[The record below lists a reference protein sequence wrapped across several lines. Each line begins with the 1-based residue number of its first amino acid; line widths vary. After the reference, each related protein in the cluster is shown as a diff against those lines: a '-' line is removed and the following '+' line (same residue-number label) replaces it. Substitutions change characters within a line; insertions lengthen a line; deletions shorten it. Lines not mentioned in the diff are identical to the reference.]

1 MEGDIPQASNT
12 QEAQPEVKE
21 VFQAPQPSVVPPSVV
36 PQASPEP
43 TPPTKPKKWL
53 KLKILII
60 LIILVGLSVGGFF
73 VWKKVFVPTEV
84 YKGIWPP
91 LLFFED
97 PNYLASNIP
106 KLKDMGI
113 NTVFIVAFP
122 PFTEQDFEKIEEV
135 FGPELVERVKEL
147 IPIEKQIVIDNI
159 QTAHRNGLKVA
170 LTVGDIPVPESADV
184 ETVNSRIVEVA
195 RLAEEYD
202 VELFTPLNE
211 PERFF
216 SEIEK
221 DLREW
226 RQEILLMI
234 KEVYHGEV
242 SWNGVGVGLP
252 SDKELN
258 DEFFREIAKQPPGG
272 YVGYDYIGFG
282 SQLMPNQT
290 LEEYSE
296 YVEKSIDYMLAQ
308 AKRDGVKGVI
318 ITEFG
323 ALIEI
328 SLSEEEMARAFE
340 IVLEKG
346 KDKIAGFFVFR
357 INFLEVNA
365 PGVFFKENLK
375 TQEVIKRYFTEIL

>member
-1 MEGDIPQASNT
+1 MEGDAPQVPVA
-12 QEAQPEVKE
+12 QEVQPEVKE
-21 VFQAPQPSVVPPSVV
+21 VPQTPQQPPVGSQATSES
-36 PQASPEP
+36 
-43 TPPTKPKKWL
+43 TTHTKSKKGL

-60 LIILVGLSVGGFF
+60 LMILVGLGIGGFF
-73 VWKKVFVPTEV
+73 VWKKVFVPTAV

-113 NTVFIVAFP
+113 NTVFLVAFP
-122 PFTEQDFEKIEEV
+122 PFTEQGLEKVEEV
-135 FGPELVERVKEL
+135 FGSELMERVKEL
-147 IPIEKQIVIDNI
+147 IPIEEQIVIDNI

-170 LTVGDIPVPESADV
+170 LTVGDIPAPESVDI
-184 ETVNSRIVEVA
+184 ETINSRIGEVA

-211 PERFF
+211 PDMPNTGR
-216 SEIEK
+216 
-221 DLREW
+221 W
-226 RQEILLMI
+226 RQEILHRI

-242 SWNGVGVGLP
+242 SWNGAGVGLP

-258 DEFFREIAKQPPGG
+258 DEFFREIAEQPPGD

-282 SQLMPNQT
+282 SQLMPDQT

-308 AKRDGVKGVI
+308 AERDGCKGVI

-346 KDKIAGFFVFR
+346 KDKVSGFFVFR
-357 INFLEVNA
+357 INFLEVNV